1 MLKRVDDDQ
10 IPPPTAELIGDP
22 SQELAHVFWS
32 SGTTG
37 RPKGICW
44 SQQTLWNIIS
54 SPQKM
59 GKLMNI
65 NGLDKL
71 NFSLFFG
78 DKIFLSSDF
87 VDVMTL
93 HFFHVIGFL
102 HVIVSLLQGWT
113 TNFIPNQ
120 RFSPEILLQCIR
132 DQKPNLLIIGSHHYV
147 QLSEADKSSFLG
159 FDPKGLESVK
169 IIMPTGM
176 FAKPIFKMGMKYV
189 FLFCFS

>member
-1 MLKRVDDDQ
+1 
-10 IPPPTAELIGDP
+10 
-22 SQELAHVFWS
+22 
-32 SGTTG
+32 
-37 RPKGICW
+37 
-44 SQQTLWNIIS
+44 
-54 SPQKM
+54 M
-59 GKLMNI
+59 GKGSNV
-65 NGLDKL
+65 NGLDEL
-71 NFSLFFG
+71 HFSFLLFFS
-78 DKIFLSSDF
+78 DKVFLSSDF

-120 RFSPEILLQCIR
+120 RFSLDILLQCIR

-147 QLSEADKSSFLG
+147 QLSEADKSSFAG

-176 FAKPIFKMGMKYV
+176 FAKSLFQMAGNKIFW
-189 FLFCFS
+189 FCFS

>member
-1 MLKRVDDDQ
+1 
-10 IPPPTAELIGDP
+10 
-22 SQELAHVFWS
+22 
-32 SGTTG
+32 
-37 RPKGICW
+37 
-44 SQQTLWNIIS
+44 
-54 SPQKM
+54 
-59 GKLMNI
+59 
-65 NGLDKL
+65 
-71 NFSLFFG
+71 
-78 DKIFLSSDF
+78 
-87 VDVMTL
+87 MTL

-147 QLSEADKSSFLG
+147 QLSEADKSSFAG

-176 FAKPIFKMGMKYV
+176 FAKSLFQMAGNEI
-189 FLFCFS
+189 FCFVSVSTRGCKKFKQFSTSSIKLTWSLQ

>member
-1 MLKRVDDDQ
+1 MEHHKL
-10 IPPPTAELIGDP
+10 TAKNGQVNSD
-22 SQELAHVFWS
+22 FWVS
-32 SGTTG
+32 
-37 RPKGICW
+37 
-44 SQQTLWNIIS
+44 
-54 SPQKM
+54 M
-59 GKLMNI
+59 GKGSNV
-65 NGLDKL
+65 NGLDEL
-71 NFSLFFG
+71 HFSLFFG
-78 DKIFLSSDF
+78 DEIFLSSDF

-120 RFSPEILLQCIR
+120 RFSLEILLQCIR
-132 DQKPNLLIIGSHHYV
+132 NQKPNLLIVGSHHYV

-176 FAKPIFKMGMKYV
+176 FAKSLFQMAWNEIFAPNNIN
-189 FLFCFS
+189 